1 MFNLSHGMFMALES
15 HTNGRSRKN
24 PICFIATKMNTLI
37 ATLKAD
43 DEIKN
48 RRRIF
53 IFKKLWSMCNIS
65 CELNSFYF
73 AFCYCSKFRYYFVSV
88 IVLFVTLG
96 CQSLQ

>member
-24 PICFIATKMNTLI
+24 PICFIATKMNTLT
-37 ATLKAD
+37 AALKAD

-73 AFCYCSKFRYYFVSV
+73 AFCYCFKFRYYFVSV